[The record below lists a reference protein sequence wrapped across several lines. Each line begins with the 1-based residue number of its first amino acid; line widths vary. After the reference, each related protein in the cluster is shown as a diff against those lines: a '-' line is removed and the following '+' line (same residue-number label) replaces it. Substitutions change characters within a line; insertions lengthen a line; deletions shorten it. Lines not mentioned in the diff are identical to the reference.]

1 MLSSE
6 KIGKH
11 IEFVTRKL
19 DNIVKKEDL
28 DIKDMADLQRYA
40 FTLESLTHSKQICQS
55 MESADYS
62 SENHKRPESFEDKLR
77 YARHR
82 PVEGYIPERG

>member
-1 MLSSE
+1 MLTSE

-11 IEFVTRKL
+11 INFVTRKL

-40 FTLESLTHSKQICQS
+40 FTLESLTRSKQICHSLELNDTSEVTRKRQKDFEEQLRNARSRS
-55 MESADYS
+55 ME
-62 SENHKRPESFEDKLR
+62 
-77 YARHR
+77 
-82 PVEGYIPERG
+82 GYVPERG